1 MLGLVALQD
10 SVECQQLNCYRGFED
25 QGFLDRFPG
34 CDSETETAHIA
45 SRIFAAS
52 PRRITRLQLYKS
64 QLDSC
69 SPEEA
74 HLGQGMA
81 GLRFCPTCRCQDT
94 KTEMEPAA
102 GNGGKAPKTE
112 TSAAPTPK
120 EGDLKDKDM
129 KEVEKEVDNE
139 AQAEAAKESTA
150 EVAEGHAVFA
160 FSTQVG
166 NAGPVGKQQ
175 SAQSAL
181 LGALRL
187 VRVDVGKLPSPTVVK
202 LYLARLSSAPLLALR
217 RQGLLLN
224 IFAEARSSPSLT
236 L

>member
-1 MLGLVALQD
+1 MLRAWD
-10 SVECQQLNCYRGFED
+10 
-25 QGFLDRFPG
+25 P
-34 CDSETETAHIA
+34 
-45 SRIFAAS
+45 
-52 PRRITRLQLYKS
+52 PRLQLYKS

-74 HLGQGMA
+74 LGQSLAFVSSM
-81 GLRFCPTCRCQDT
+81 CHCQDT

-139 AQAEAAKESTA
+139 AQAEAAKESTE
-150 EVAEGHAVFA
+150 EVAEGHAILAFA
-160 FSTQVG
+160 TQIG

-175 SAQSAL
+175 STQPAL

-187 VRVDVGKLPSPTVVK
+187 VGMDVGNYLP
-202 LYLARLSSAPLLALR
+202 RGLSSYTWQGCLPPPCLLSEGRAVSKLR
-217 RQGLLLN
+217 R
-224 IFAEARSSPSLT
+224 SSKLAFSDRLKPDLDVPTSCDCSGHHVG
-236 L
+236 